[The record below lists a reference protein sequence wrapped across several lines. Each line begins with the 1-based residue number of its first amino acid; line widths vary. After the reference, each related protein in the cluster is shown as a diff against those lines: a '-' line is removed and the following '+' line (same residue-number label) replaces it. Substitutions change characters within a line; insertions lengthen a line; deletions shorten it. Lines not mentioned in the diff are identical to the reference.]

1 MADLALTFDNFTQ
14 AGDLLFSGGDIAL
27 ENPLKTA
34 LLISLFSD
42 RLAPDQL
49 TAQDRAV
56 GMQPPGSAVNAT
68 LSPRRGWW
76 GDSLDS
82 DLIGSRLW
90 QLKRVIR
97 SSSSSVLR
105 EIEAVVHEALA
116 WLQADGIVDQ
126 ITVLASWAADTS
138 STVSLEISL
147 TEPGAG
153 SGENY
158 QFTLAWNS
166 IHDSPG

>member
-1 MADLALTFDNFTQ
+1 MSDLSLTFNNFTQ
-14 AGDLLFSGGDIAL
+14 AGDLLFSDGDVAL

-56 GMQPPGSAVNAT
+56 GVQPPGSAVNSA

-76 GDSLDS
+76 GDSLDD

-90 QLKRVIR
+90 QLKRIVKAG
-97 SSSSSVLR
+97 SASVLR

-116 WLQADGIVDQ
+116 WMQADGIVDR
-126 ITVLASWAADTS
+126 ITVLASWAAAADN
-138 STVSLEISL
+138 TVSLAISL
-147 TEPGAG
+147 TEPSAG
-153 SGENY
+153 SGQSY
-158 QFTLAWNS
+158 QFTLAWGN
-166 IHDSPG
+166 IHDAPG

>member
-1 MADLALTFDNFTQ
+1 MSDISLTFDNFTQ

-42 RLAPDQL
+42 RQAPDQL

-56 GMQPPGSAVNAT
+56 GVQQPGSAVNSA
-68 LSPRRGWW
+68 LSPRHGWW
-76 GDSLDS
+76 GDGLDS

-90 QLKRVIR
+90 QLKRIVR
-97 SSSSSVLR
+97 SGSSSVLR
-105 EIEAVVHEALA
+105 EIESVVHEALS
-116 WLQADGIVDQ
+116 WMQADGIADQ
-126 ITVLASWAADTS
+126 VGVTASW
-138 STVSLEISL
+138 STDSNNSVSLSIIL

-153 SGENY
+153 SGQSY

-166 IHDSPG
+166 VNSARV

>member
-1 MADLALTFDNFTQ
+1 MADIALTFDSFTQ
-14 AGDLLFSGGDIAL
+14 AGDLLFSDGDVAL

-56 GMQPPGSAVNAT
+56 GVLPPGSAVNSA

-76 GDSLDS
+76 GDSIDS

-90 QLKRVIR
+90 QLKRIVR
-97 SSSSSVLR
+97 TGSSSVLR

-116 WLQADGIVDQ
+116 WMQADGIVDRT
-126 ITVLASWAADTS
+126 TVLASWAAAADN
-138 STVSLEISL
+138 TVSLVISL

-153 SGENY
+153 SGQSY

-166 IHDSPG
+166 IHDAPG